1 MDESTERMAARF
13 PEEVITWLK
22 LEAEARGWNLS
33 RTLRWAVKETM
44 QRENQRKLEKQMSGD
59 DRHRQVQAK
68 EAFSL

>member
-1 MDESTERMAARF
+1 MDEKTRQVMARF
-13 PEEVITWLK
+13 PEEFVVWLK
-22 LEAEARGWNLS
+22 VEAKARGWNFS